1 MTTNNDIILCK
12 LIKNQKQNISLEKKL
27 TFSDLKRISSNLS
40 NDIFDDNCSLWNGYV
55 TNLNSKKNNC
65 YISFFYKNKKIA
77 LHRLLY
83 INFIGELKDDEYLKF
98 NCENK
103 GKCCSLNHLAKSCV
117 ETENKYYINKKNAKL
132 ESINKEIVLINNQI
146 NKPFIN
152 KNLVSF

>member
-83 INFIGELKDDEYLKF
+83 INFIDELKDDEYLKF

-117 ETENKYYINKKNAKL
+117 ETENKYYINKKNAKQ
-132 ESINKEIVLINNQI
+132 EATNIENII
-146 NKPFIN
+146 NKPIDKPIIN

>member
-1 MTTNNDIILCK
+1 MTTNNDNILCK

-55 TNLNSKKNNC
+55 TNINSKKNNC

-103 GKCCSLNHLAKSCV
+103 GKCCSLNHLAKSCT

-132 ESINKEIVLINNQI
+132 ELVNKDIAPNNTT
-146 NKPFIN
+146 NNTFIN

>member
-1 MTTNNDIILCK
+1 MILYYVNLLK
-12 LIKNQKQNISLEKKL
+12 IKNKIFHQKKKF

-55 TNLNSKKNNC
+55 TNLNSAKNNC
-65 YISFFYKNKKIA
+65 YISFFYKNKKMA

-117 ETENKYYINKKNAKL
+117 ETENKYYINKKNAKQ
-132 ESINKEIVLINNQI
+132 EIINNPIVITNNAI
-146 NKPFIN
+146 NKPIIN

>member
-1 MTTNNDIILCK
+1 MTTNNDDILCK
-12 LIKNQKQNISLEKKL
+12 LIKNQKQDISLEKKL

-55 TNLNSKKNNC
+55 TNMNSKKNNC

-103 GKCCSLNHLAKSCV
+103 GKCCSLNHLVKSCI

-132 ESINKEIVLINNQI
+132 ETVNQINNSIINQI
-146 NKPFIN
+146 NKPIIN

>member
-98 NCENK
+98 ICENK
-103 GKCCSLNHLAKSCV
+103 GKCCSLNHLVKSCV

-132 ESINKEIVLINNQI
+132 ETANKETQPINNST
-146 NKPFIN
+146 NNTVIN

>member
-1 MTTNNDIILCK
+1 MTTNNDNILCK

-83 INFIGELKDDEYLKF
+83 INFIDELKDDEYLKF

-117 ETENKYYINKKNAKL
+117 ETENKYYINKKNAKQ
-132 ESINKEIVLINNQI
+132 EATNIENII
-146 NKPFIN
+146 NKPIDKPIIN